1 MFWVNF
7 IWSQTWNENGGCCR
21 NCSKYHKLKH
31 GLGSLRTM
39 CFYLSAFPCTH
50 FCILFSDRI
59 LIWKLVCSCSCG
71 WSCSLISTAKQNGIF
86 ISRSMTRSAPLVKS
100 SSNLVLSVSNC
111 ITVSI
116 IPQGALWALLQKGQ
130 GCSCLTMTSP
140 CPCHCYR
147 GERGPEEGLVPLP
160 GEGQQGRAL
169 QALPH
174 WARPPSEHSQPLL
187 TKTALSCNFLEA
199 ETLFKVY
206 SIFFKARH
214 AQTELFLLC

>member
-31 GLGSLRTM
+31 RLGSLRTM

-59 LIWKLVCSCSCG
+59 LIWKFVCSGSCS
-71 WSCSLISTAKQNGIF
+71 WSCSFISIAKQYWIF
-86 ISRSMTRSAPLVKS
+86 ISRSMTRSTPLVKS
-100 SSNLVLSVSNC
+100 SSNLVLSVHNC

-130 GCSCLTMTSP
+130 RCSCLTMASPVPSLAGSERDKRKGWFPCWGVTSEAGDRRLFP
-140 CPCHCYR
+140 TDLHLCTTP
-147 GERGPEEGLVPLP
+147 
-160 GEGQQGRAL
+160 
-169 QALPH
+169 ALPYKDC
-174 WARPPSEHSQPLL
+174 L
-187 TKTALSCNFLEA
+187 
-199 ETLFKVY
+199 VM
-206 SIFFKARH
+206 
-214 AQTELFLLC
+214 